1 MTDPSET
8 TERRFESNPT
18 VCPFCGVG
26 CSVEYAG
33 RGSATGVEGP
43 VNARGEI
50 CPKGAAAFD
59 VVDSDDRLTEP
70 LVRHDGRFVTAPW
83 AEALDRVAEGIGDV
97 VDEHGPD
104 AVQFFAS
111 SNCTNEENYVLQKL
125 ARVLG
130 TNNVDNCARL
140 CHASTVAAMSERL
153 GAGAMTNTLD
163 DLGETDCV
171 FVNGANPAEQHPV
184 AFRSYLLPAVR
195 DGATLVHVDP
205 RANDTTEAADVH
217 LPLRPGTDIQVANAI
232 AAVLVEE
239 DLVDEA
245 FLAERTTGFDRL
257 RERLADVDVA
267 ANAEAAGVDPEAIRE
282 AARAYGEADRAAIV
296 TGMGT
301 SQHRCGT
308 DNVHA
313 LLNLALLTGNVGRPG
328 TGVNPLRGQNNV
340 QGASDVGGLPGVLP
354 GYEPVTDPEARERVA
369 AEWGVEPPSEPGL
382 TEVEATHRFGD
393 EVRAAVVFGENPA
406 VTEPN
411 ATAVGSAFDD
421 LDFCVVIDLFE
432 TRTAAHADVVLPGS
446 AWAEKSGTVT
456 NTDRR
461 VMRMRP
467 NADLPGNA
475 RRDFEIL
482 TELGR
487 RLTDRPDAFGYD
499 GPEGAFDELTRVA
512 PIYGGMSY
520 EGIGDGYQRWPF
532 DADEGRGTEVLH
544 AETFATGERT
554 APLAVVD
561 PVPPADELDAGEL
574 TLTTGRV
581 LQQFNSGALS
591 RRSERLTAMRGEDVL
606 QIHPD
611 DAAERGIED
620 GDRVTVSNERG
631 SVAVAADVTPAV
643 REGVTFCTF
652 HYPEPLANALTGDAL
667 DPEAKIP
674 EFKHSAVTVEPA
686 AAGGA
691 ADGSE
696 AVGDD

>member
-43 VNARGEI
+43 VNERGEI

-83 AEALDRVAEGIGDV
+83 EAALDRAVEGIGEV

-163 DLGETDCV
+163 DLGEADCIL
-171 FVNGANPAEQHPV
+171 VNGANPAEQHPV
-184 AFRSYLLPAVR
+184 AFRSYILPAVR

-217 LPLRPGTDIQVANAI
+217 LPLRPGTDIELLNAVAAT
-232 AAVLVEE
+232 LVEE
-239 DLVDEA
+239 GLVDEA
-245 FLAERTTGFDRL
+245 FLDERTTGFDRL
-257 RERLADVDVA
+257 RERLVDVDVA
-267 ANAEAAGVDPEAIRE
+267 ANAEAAGVEPEAIRE

-340 QGASDVGGLPGVLP
+340 QGASDVGGLPSVLP
-354 GYEPVTDPEARERVA
+354 GYEPVTDPDARECVA
-369 AEWGVEPPSEPGL
+369 AEWGVEPPAEPGL

-393 EVRAAVVFGENPA
+393 DVRAAVVFGENPA

-411 ATAVGSAFDD
+411 ATAVASAFDD
-421 LDFCVVIDLFE
+421 LDYCVVIDLFE

-461 VMRMRP
+461 VLRMRP

-475 RRDFEIL
+475 RRDFDIL
-482 TELGR
+482 TALGR
-487 RLTDRPDAFGYD
+487 RLTDRP
-499 GPEGAFDELTRVA
+499 EAFDYDRPEAAFEELTRVA
-512 PIYGGMSY
+512 PIYEGMSY
-520 EGIGDGYQRWPF
+520 AGIGDGYQRWPF
-532 DADEGRGTEVLH
+532 DADAGRGTEVLH

-561 PVPPADELDAGEL
+561 PVPPADDLDPDELV
-574 TLTTGRV
+574 LTTGRV
-581 LQQFNSGALS
+581 LQHFNSGALS
-591 RRSERLTAMRGEDVL
+591 RRSDRLVAMRGEDAL
-606 QIHPD
+606 QVHPS

-631 SVAVAADVTPAV
+631 TVEVAAEVTPAV

-674 EFKHSAVTVEPA
+674 EFKHSAVAVEPA
-686 AAGGA
+686 AEAGEGSGA
-691 ADGSE
+691 T
-696 AVGDD
+696 GDD